1 MPRIF
6 LALLLPLSSFAADA
20 ILIKAASLEIPGDW
34 QIVSQGGPAGKFL
47 DAGSAPVAR
56 PAVGAIQIASSGK
69 WRLWVRS
76 KDFPNDRPGI
86 RNYRVRLGSQSS
98 ATVFGRHGQ
107 EGMSGW
113 EWEDG
118 GIFDL
123 PAGPLLIVIG
133 EEAKANSRCDALVLS
148 RDLHYRPSGMPERLK
163 LPAAARAELHIRNV
177 DSTYSP
183 TLPVTGVAASPT
195 ATLENR
201 E

>member
-47 DAGSAPVAR
+47 DSGATPVPR
-56 PAVGAIQIASSGK
+56 PAVGAIHIPSSSK

-86 RNYRVRLGSQSS
+86 RNYRVRLGSQRS

-107 EGMSGW
+107 EGMGGW

-118 GIFDL
+118 GVFDL
-123 PAGPLLIVIG
+123 PAGPLLVVVG
-133 EEAKANSRCDALVLS
+133 EEGKPASRCDALLLN
-148 RDLHYRPSGMPERLK
+148 RDLDYRPSGLPERMNIP
-163 LPAAARAELHIRNV
+163 PAVRAELHIQGR
-177 DSTYSP
+177 DEGRP
-183 TLPVTGVAASPT
+183 RFLAEPPRLLPSRP
-195 ATLENR
+195 
-201 E
+201 